1 MKPMSKQF
9 RLSGR
14 RHRRKQPHQGE
25 EPMKRTARLAFTALV
40 VAGLMGPSSVLA
52 QDNPPAAPPDA
63 PPMMMEPDAGAAPEA
78 GGVEPPMQMAPTDEM
93 MGQMGMM
100 QMMMMMQMMAEM
112 MELCMQMMQS
122 MMGGD
127 AGGNP

>member
-1 MKPMSKQF
+1 MKQ
-9 RLSGR
+9 
-14 RHRRKQPHQGE
+14 
-25 EPMKRTARLAFTALV
+25 TARLAVAALV
-40 VAGLMGPSSVLA
+40 VAGLMGPASVLA
-52 QDNPPAAPPDA
+52 QDNPPAAPQDA
-63 PPMMMEPDAGAAPEA
+63 APMMMDPDAGAAPEA
-78 GGVEPPMQMAPTDEM
+78 GGNAPPMQMAPTEEM